1 MEDLHFYLKGIDEP
15 VYVDITNF
23 IPQES
28 EHTYEYGH
36 VETKEEVLDYEHYGM
51 TEDLSDDYE
60 IELTKE
66 QDLELWEKVREYCYS
81 ELL

>member
-1 MEDLHFYLKGIDEP
+1 MDELFFYLKGIDEP
-15 VYVDITNF
+15 VYVDITKF

-36 VETKEEVLDYEHYGM
+36 IETKEEVLDYDHYGM
-51 TEDLSDDYE
+51 TEDFSDYYE

>member
-1 MEDLHFYLKGIDEP
+1 MDDLYFDIKGIDEP
-15 VYVDITNF
+15 VYVDITKF

-66 QDLELWEKVREYCYS
+66 QDLELWEKVRDYCYS